1 MTNAHDQPGDRRPE
15 PQYGEYAPPGWS
27 WQPPEDAVVVPD
39 PRGSETDPR
48 SATAPAAK
56 PVAHPVDRLLT
67 IVLLA
72 LGVFFAVPTLLD
84 PSSFATTL
92 QELYRSQGIGTY
104 ASPELARI
112 LGVVVALA
120 QSLIVAFAVWISIR
134 RLRAGKRAVL
144 VPILGIAATVLLS
157 LIVAAIAILGDPTF
171 AEYVTRMSGSQGG
184 AGTDV

>member
-1 MTNAHDQPGDRRPE
+1 MTNAHDQPGRAERPK

-39 PRGSETDPR
+39 PRGSDTDPR
-48 SATAPAAK
+48 PASQPAA
-56 PVAHPVDRLLT
+56 PGVAHPVDRLLT

-92 QELYRSQGIGTY
+92 EQLYTSQGIGTY
-104 ASPELARI
+104 ASPELARA
-112 LGVVVALA
+112 LGVVIALA
-120 QSLIVAFAVWISIR
+120 QSLTVAFAVWISIR

-144 VPILGIAATVLLS
+144 VPVVGIAATVVLS
-157 LIVAAIAILGDPTF
+157 MIVAAIAILGDPTF
-171 AEYVTRMSGSQGG
+171 AEYVSRMSTQGATG
-184 AGTDV
+184 QGV

>member
-1 MTNAHDQPGDRRPE
+1 VTNAHDQPGRTERPE

-27 WQPPEDAVVVPD
+27 WTPPEDAVVVPD

-48 SATAPAAK
+48 PATAPSAK
-56 PVAHPVDRLLT
+56 TVAHPVDRLIT

-92 QELYRSQGIGTY
+92 SELYTSQGIGTY
-104 ASPELARI
+104 ASPDLART
-112 LGVVVALA
+112 LGLVVALA
-120 QSLIVAFAVWISIR
+120 QALIVAFAVWISIR

-144 VPILGIAATVLLS
+144 VPILGIVATVVLS
-157 LIVAAIAILGDPTF
+157 LTVAAIAILGDPTF
-171 AEYVTRMSGSQGG
+171 ADYVSRMSAGT
-184 AGTDV
+184 GTDV

>member
-1 MTNAHDQPGDRRPE
+1 MTNAHDQPGRAERPK

-27 WQPPEDAVVVPD
+27 WQPPEEAVVVPD
-39 PRGSETDPR
+39 PRGSDSDPR
-48 SATAPAAK
+48 PATAAARPAA
-56 PVAHPVDRLLT
+56 AHPVDRLLT

-92 QELYRSQGIGTY
+92 EELYQSQGIGTY
-104 ASPELARI
+104 ASPDLARA
-112 LGVVVALA
+112 LGVVLALA

-144 VPILGIAATVLLS
+144 VPILGIVATVVLS
-157 LIVAAIAILGDPTF
+157 MIVAAIAILGDPTF
-171 AEYVTRMSGSQGG
+171 SEYVNQMSAQGS
-184 AGTDV
+184 AGIDA

>member
-1 MTNAHDQPGDRRPE
+1 MTNAHDQPGAGRPE

-27 WQPPEDAVVVPD
+27 WRPPEDAVVVPD
-39 PRGSETDPR
+39 PRGSESDPR
-48 SATAPAAK
+48 PASAPAK
-56 PVAHPVDRLLT
+56 PAAAHPVDRLLT
-67 IVLLA
+67 IALLA
-72 LGVFFAVPTLLD
+72 LGVFFAVPALLD

-92 QELYRSQGIGTY
+92 QEMYRTQGIGTY

-112 LGVVVALA
+112 LGVVVALM

-144 VPILGIAATVLLS
+144 VPILGIVATILLS

-171 AEYVTRMSGSQGG
+171 AEYVTRMSSSRGG
-184 AGTDV
+184 TGTDA

>member
-1 MTNAHDQPGDRRPE
+1 M
-15 PQYGEYAPPGWS
+15 
-27 WQPPEDAVVVPD
+27 VVPD
-39 PRGSETDPR
+39 PRGSGTDRRPA
-48 SATAPAAK
+48 SAPAK
-56 PVAHPVDRLLT
+56 PVVAHPVDRLLT

-72 LGVFFAVPTLLD
+72 LGVFFAVPALLD
-84 PSSFATTL
+84 PSSFAVTL
-92 QELYRSQGIGTY
+92 QELYRTQGIGNY

-171 AEYVTRMSGSQGG
+171 AEYVTRMSSSQ
-184 AGTDV
+184 AGTAT

>member
-1 MTNAHDQPGDRRPE
+1 MTNAHDQSGERPK

-27 WQPPEDAVVVPD
+27 WQPPADAVKVPD

-48 SATAPAAK
+48 PASAPAAT

-92 QELYRSQGIGTY
+92 EDLYTSQGIGTY
-104 ASPELARI
+104 ASPDLART
-112 LGVVVALA
+112 LGLVVALGQA
-120 QSLIVAFAVWISIR
+120 LVVAAAVWLSIR

-144 VPILGIAATVLLS
+144 VPILGIVATVVLS
-157 LIVAAIAILGDPTF
+157 MVVAAIAILGDPTF
-171 AEYVTRMSGSQGG
+171 AEYVSRMTSQGG
-184 AGTDV
+184 TGIDA